1 MAYDASLNGFDKKDF
16 LEEKRVFSLE
26 SSREHYTADA
36 AIVWCFDDRFALAL
50 REFLKAKKLSHK
62 DLICIAGGLKTLAS
76 PDNES
81 DREFVLGQIR
91 ASVALHHTPMVYLMV
106 HSDCG
111 KYGGLAAFG
120 GDQHTELEQ
129 YRIEAKKAEEYLTK
143 NLPQDIRIES
153 VFANF
158 AGVYTLSQ

>member
-1 MAYDASLNGFDKKDF
+1 MAYDASLSGFHNKDF
-16 LEEKRVFSLE
+16 FEEKRIFSLE
-26 SSREHYTADA
+26 SSRGHYTADA
-36 AIVWCFDDRFALAL
+36 AVVWCFDDRFAPAL
-50 REFLKAKKLSHK
+50 SEFLKVKNILRK

-91 ASVALHHTPMVYLMV
+91 ASVTLHHTPTVYLMV

-120 GDQHTELEQ
+120 GDEYTELEQ

-143 NLPQDIRIES
+143 NLPQDIKIES

-158 AGVYTLSQ
+158 AGVYTFSQ